1 MENVEKELTEVEK
14 AQQVIEAE
22 FKKTTELASEKI
34 AEILKEFNLTL
45 VPVGKFEGNKLETQ
59 IIFAKAS

>member
-1 MENVEKELTEVEK
+1 MENIEKELTEVEK
-14 AQQVIEAE
+14 AQQIIEAE

>member
-1 MENVEKELTEVEK
+1 MENLTEVEK
-14 AQQVIEAE
+14 AQQIIEAE

>member
-1 MENVEKELTEVEK
+1 MENIEKELTEVEK

-45 VPVGKFEGNKLETQ
+45 IPVGKFEGNKLETQ

>member
-34 AEILKEFNLTL
+34 AEVLKEFNLTL

>member
-1 MENVEKELTEVEK
+1 MENVEKELSEVEK

>member
-14 AQQVIEAE
+14 AQQIIEAE

-34 AEILKEFNLTL
+34 AEVLKEFNLTL

>member
-1 MENVEKELTEVEK
+1 MENIEKELTEVEK
-14 AQQVIEAE
+14 AQQIIEAE

-34 AEILKEFNLTL
+34 AEVLKEFNLTL

>member
-14 AQQVIEAE
+14 AQQIIEAE

>member
-1 MENVEKELTEVEK
+1 MENIEKELTEVEK
-14 AQQVIEAE
+14 AQQIIEAE
-22 FKKTTELASEKI
+22 FKKSTELASEKI
-34 AEILKEFNLTL
+34 AEVLKEFNLTL